1 MRRWRAR
8 GYLVILAALAIGAS
22 VAVPFL
28 PADKGRDV
36 LAGGLLIGGLA
47 MLVVAL
53 TGSNGH
59 DDH

>member
-1 MRRWRAR
+1 
-8 GYLVILAALAIGAS
+8 VILAALAIGAS